1 MVFHGITDIDPEHDL
16 DEAPFW
22 SGSPTMCQTGI
33 PDAGGAGDLSIFP
46 TQGDIPELPEIRKY
60 DRWET

>member
-1 MVFHGITDIDPEHDL
+1 MFTVNFIIHASVMVVHGITDIDPEHDL

-33 PDAGGAGDLSIFP
+33 PDAGGAGDLSIF
-46 TQGDIPELPEIRKY
+46 
-60 DRWET
+60 